1 MSASPSPADRAR
13 SGIRSWVRAA
23 GSGVRRAT
31 PYTILAF
38 LSASAMAPIA
48 GAALGAP
55 AEYAA
60 ALNQLGGMGS
70 NYLADALAATAAR
83 VSDQEWRDAV
93 ASELLDRLDGGDTGL
108 RDELTGLLHAIG
120 AMETALLAADEE

>member
-1 MSASPSPADRAR
+1 MSVPPSPSDRAR

-31 PYTILAF
+31 PYAILAF

-55 AEYAA
+55 AEYTA
-60 ALNQLGGMGS
+60 ALNQLGGIGG
-70 NYLADALAATAAR
+70 NFLADALAETAAR
-83 VSDQEWRDAV
+83 GFDDDDREWRDAI
-93 ASELLDRLDGGDTGL
+93 ASELLTRLENGDTGL
-108 RDELTGLLHAIG
+108 RDELTGLLHAVG
-120 AMETALLAADEE
+120 